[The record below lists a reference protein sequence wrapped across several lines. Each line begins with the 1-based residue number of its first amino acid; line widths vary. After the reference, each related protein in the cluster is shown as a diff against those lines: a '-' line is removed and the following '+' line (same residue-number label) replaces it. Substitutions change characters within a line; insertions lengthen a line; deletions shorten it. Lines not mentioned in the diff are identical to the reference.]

1 MKSEYVILS
10 HTQWVN
16 AAQAENFD
24 AYTDNTDDLE
34 ESWGLQMMGFA
45 DEEYDSFEFR
55 ITDKQKWFL
64 ARIKYGI

>member
-1 MKSEYVILS
+1 MKEEYVILT

-16 AAQAENFD
+16 AAQSENFD
-24 AYTDNTDDLE
+24 AYEHNTDDLE

-45 DEEYDSFEFR
+45 DEEHDSFEFR

-64 ARIKYGI
+64 TKIKYGI